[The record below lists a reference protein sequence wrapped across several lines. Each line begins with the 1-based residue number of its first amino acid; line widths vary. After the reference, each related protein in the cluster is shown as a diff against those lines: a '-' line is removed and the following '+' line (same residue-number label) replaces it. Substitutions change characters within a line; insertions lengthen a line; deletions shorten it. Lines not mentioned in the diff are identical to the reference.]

1 MEKSFDGF
9 MKKNKI
15 LVIDDDPEVLAFR
28 EVLLRSEGYEV
39 FSLEGGDQLMYEME
53 RIQPNLVITDIMMPG
68 LTGGAVYE
76 ILRQNFEEN
85 IPVIVSSVSKI
96 KIRGKGDPYLAYVSK
111 EEDADIMLSTIN
123 RLLNS
128 GE

>member
-1 MEKSFDGF
+1 